1 MYAIVIGSDPKTERL
16 LCYGLGGR
24 FRTAGR
30 EEKGWHTWRV
40 LVASEEPDA
49 DLAKGPIKTRVPG
62 VGRRR
67 SPQSS
72 PLERR
77 PRDIEGEFL

>member
-1 MYAIVIGSDPKTERL
+1 M
-16 LCYGLGGR
+16 
-24 FRTAGR
+24 
-30 EEKGWHTWRV
+30 

-77 PRDIEGEFL
+77 PRDIEGGIPIEGEREKQKAARKGNVGTKR